1 MEENKKTNKTKLS
14 TFIVV
19 LAVLVII
26 IMAGFIYMQKI
37 NADREISGL
46 KNDAEELK
54 ATVTE
59 LEGKIDTSAE
69 IPDTVESNQETS
81 STSEN
86 QFSTYQENFE
96 KTYKSVMGKT
106 VDGEYV
112 ADQFDGPNYDRNI
125 KVDKEGN
132 AYYDDKKIDTNVAY
146 IRYCKTGQDGG
157 DAVLIHRDGTVSVIK
172 EFGFPDK
179 KVEVSKIENV
189 KNIVNVISV
198 VESGVDDIDGGWTY
212 YLVDINGNIIDI
224 ND

>member
-1 MEENKKTNKTKLS
+1 MEENQKTNKTKLS
-14 TFIVV
+14 TFIIV

-37 NADREISGL
+37 NSDREISGL

-59 LEGKIDTSAE
+59 LQGKIDTSAE

-81 STSEN
+81 STTVN

-96 KTYKSVMGKT
+96 KTYKSVLGST
-106 VDGEYV
+106 VEGEYV

-125 KVDKEGN
+125 KVDKKGN
-132 AYYDDKKIDTNVAY
+132 AYYDDRKIDTNVAY
-146 IRYCKTGQDGG
+146 IRYCSTGQDGG
-157 DAVLIHRDGTVSVIK
+157 DAVLIHRDGTVSVVK